1 LTDARR
7 SSPSTARN
15 REPIL
20 AVLKRVLGERAR
32 VLEIASGAGEHAVF
46 FARALPHL
54 RWQPSDPDAASRESI
69 AAWTAHEGLAN
80 VAPPLAIDVCA
91 ADWKADG
98 AFDAVVAINMIHI
111 APWAATAG
119 LFAGAARVLGPGG
132 VVFLYGPYRRQGEHT
147 APSNEAFEAWL
158 KAQDPAFGVRDLGAV
173 EDEAKK
179 HGLVLR
185 EIAEMPAN
193 NLSLIFAF

>member
-1 LTDARR
+1 MTDARR
-7 SSPSTARN
+7 FSPSTARN

-46 FARALPHL
+46 LAREMPNV

-69 AAWTAHEGLAN
+69 AAWTLHEGLAN
-80 VAPPLAIDVCA
+80 VAPPLVIDVCA

-111 APWAATAG
+111 APWAATQG
-119 LFAGAARVLGPGG
+119 LFAGAARVLRPGG
-132 VVFLYGPYRRQGEHT
+132 AVFLYGPYKREGKHT
-147 APSNEAFEAWL
+147 APSNAAFETWL

-179 HGLVLR
+179 HGLALR
-185 EIAEMPAN
+185 EIVEMPAN
-193 NLSLIFAF
+193 NLSLIFGI